1 MTAPGMPPALESAGS
16 VSDPNRRGV
25 VMVDL
30 GQPVGRRARALAVHC
45 LALVPGLAFLLVFVW
60 RAAFPTPGGRVFTL
74 FDDAMI
80 SMTYA
85 RTLAD
90 TGEWVWF
97 PGADRVQ
104 GFTNPL
110 WTLLMA
116 GIHAVGLEGSNAN
129 LAVALVGVALIVV
142 TGLLTGAFVLRALGP
157 WPHALRASAVAAGS
171 IPFLFPLTYWTLRG
185 MEVGLLALLAI
196 AVALAGLR
204 TLACWRD
211 GTGGGLPLALGGLAG
226 ALGVATRLDFT
237 VVVAAVAG
245 LLLVYAP
252 STRARASVSLLA
264 LAPAVVLAL
273 ALLAFQHSYWG
284 DWLPNTYRLKVEGFG
299 LGERLV
305 RGAAGLGKAAPVLV
319 LTALSL
325 WAALSRAS
333 GQLARRSAMLLTA
346 IVAACAAYSMWAGGD
361 AWETFAFMNRY
372 VAVSLPAAVAVAIIG
387 VSALLCS
394 REPVGRGRLAAAI
407 AAVVVSGIGMGVTT
421 NPFGLNAAFA
431 TISVLGLVLLGT
443 AAYLILRSATQAPDS
458 TGRTTA
464 ALGTAALAMIVATSL
479 VAGLRWI
486 VLDAEYVRADE
497 LGVSEGR
504 ALAVVTQP
512 GARIATI
519 VAGGP
524 AYYSGRGMVDLLGKS
539 DRVIAS
545 GPRADVPPGS
555 RYDLLYPGH
564 NKWDYGHSIRDLR
577 PDVVSQY
584 WGGPEIRSQLEEWG
598 YVEQC
603 DADALAAYFRED
615 SLLVRWDLLTACPE
629 GRTTPSQSVDDVP

>member
-1 MTAPGMPPALESAGS
+1 
-16 VSDPNRRGV
+16 
-25 VMVDL
+25 MVDL
-30 GQPVGRRARALAVHC
+30 GQPVGRRPRAFAVHC
-45 LALVPGLAFLLVFVW
+45 LALVPGLAFLLAFVW
-60 RAAFPTPGGRVFTL
+60 RAGFPTAGGRFFTL

-116 GIHAVGLEGSNAN
+116 GVHAVGMEGSNAN
-129 LAVALVGVALIVV
+129 LAMALAGVALIVV
-142 TGLLTGAFVLRALGP
+142 TGLLTGAFVLRSLTP
-157 WPHALRASAVAAGS
+157 WRHALRASAVAAGS
-171 IPFLFPLTYWTLRG
+171 IPFLFPLAYWTLRG
-185 MEVGLLALLAI
+185 MEVGLLALLAM
-196 AVALAGLR
+196 AMALAALR
-204 TLACWRD
+204 ALARWRD
-211 GTGGGLPLALGGLAG
+211 EAGAGAALALGGLAG
-226 ALGVATRLDFT
+226 ALGVATRLDFA

-252 STRARASVSLLA
+252 SMRARTSVALLA
-264 LAPAVVLAL
+264 LAPAVVLAV
-273 ALLAFQHSYWG
+273 ALLAFQHAYWG

-305 RGAAGLGKAAPVLV
+305 RGAASLGKAAPVLV

-333 GQLARRSAMLLTA
+333 GQLARRSAMLLA
-346 IVAACAAYSMWAGGD
+346 SIVAACAVYSMWAGGD
-361 AWETFAFMNRY
+361 AWETFAFVNRY
-372 VAVSLPAAVAVAIIG
+372 VAVSLPAALAVAVIG
-387 VSALLCS
+387 VASLLSS

-407 AAVVVSGIGMGVTT
+407 TAVVASGIGMGVTT
-421 NPFGLNAAFA
+421 NPYGLNAAFA
-431 TISVLGLVLLGT
+431 TISVLGLLLLG
-443 AAYLILRSATQAPDS
+443 AVAYLILRSATQAPDS

-464 ALGTAALAMIVATSL
+464 ALVTAALGMIVATSL

-504 ALAVVTQP
+504 ALAAVTQP

-555 RYDLLYPGH
+555 KYDLLYPGH
-564 NKWDYGHSIRDLR
+564 NKWDYEHSIRDLR

-584 WGGPEIRSQLEEWG
+584 WGGPEVRSQLEEWG
-598 YVEQC
+598 YVERC
-603 DADALAAYFRED
+603 DADDLAAYFRED

-629 GRTTPSQSVDDVP
+629 GRRTPSQSVDDLP